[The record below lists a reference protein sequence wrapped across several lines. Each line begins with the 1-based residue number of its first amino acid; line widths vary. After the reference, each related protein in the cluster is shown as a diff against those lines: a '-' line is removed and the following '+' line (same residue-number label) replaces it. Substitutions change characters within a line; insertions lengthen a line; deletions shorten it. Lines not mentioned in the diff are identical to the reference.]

1 MKYKVGDK
9 VKIVQFTETYLDA
22 PEETI
27 GNVGTVDAI
36 RLDQDDHIYR
46 VTFEN
51 DPEGWNYKEDQLE
64 HIVGM
69 KNVQVKQLYVLWA
82 SDYGDQKLIPKDE
95 YDKFIEDLKKAEM
108 LFDNEVLYTAWED
121 RNPDRELELQQ
132 DIYNLIDQYDTL
144 EGEELFVVLPNDV
157 IKGDKD
163 E

>member
-27 GNVGTVDAI
+27 GNIGTVDAI
-36 RLDQDDHIYR
+36 RLDQDDYIYR

-64 HIVGM
+64 HIDGM
-69 KNVQVKQLYVLWA
+69 KNVQVKQLYVLWV
-82 SDYGDQKLIPKDE
+82 SDEGDKKLIPNHE
-95 YDKFIEDLKKAEM
+95 YDDFKSNLREVEL
-108 LFDNEVLYTAWED
+108 LLDNEVLYTATEDQCED
-121 RNPDRELELQQ
+121 RMYELRQ
-132 DIYNLIDQYDTL
+132 DIYDLIDQYDTL
-144 EGEELFVVLPNDV
+144 EGEEVFVVLPDDV

-163 E
+163 